1 MKKLLGIDIVG
12 SAVLAPGASGV
23 GTVTFTGPAL
33 TLNQILIVT
42 NVTRNQIIY
51 NFADA
56 TAGVSAFS
64 NNVLTLLF
72 NTATYAASDVLQAF
86 VDVPELQYPTA
97 SRVDRTDNL
106 TAMLSRIVKLL
117 ESNAVVDQQ
126 QRQRLTLDSITSGLT
141 LSNVTT
147 VGTVSAITGGT
158 ITTVSN
164 ANQIAGMDREQYIN
178 IARNTYANGIR
189 SKLSFV

>member
-72 NTATYAASDVLQAF
+72 NTSTYAASDVLQAF

-126 QRQRLTLDSITSGLT
+126 QRQRLTVDSITSGLT

-158 ITTVSN
+158 ITTVSAVN
-164 ANQIAGMDREQYIN
+164 TLAGMDREQYIN

>member
-86 VDVPELQYPTA
+86 VDVPELEYPTA

-106 TAMLSRIVKLL
+106 MAMLSRIVKLL

-126 QRQRLTLDSITSGLT
+126 QRQRLTLDSITAGVT
-141 LSNVTT
+141 LPTVTT
-147 VGTVSAITGGT
+147 VGTVSTITAGT
-158 ITTVSN
+158 ITTVSGIT
-164 ANQIAGMDREQYIN
+164 AVAGMDREQWIN
-178 IARNTYANGIR
+178 VARNTYANSIR

>member
-72 NTATYAASDVLQAF
+72 NTSTYAASDVLQAF

-126 QRQRLTLDSITSGLT
+126 QRQRLTVDSITSGLT

-158 ITTVSN
+158 ITTVSAVN
-164 ANQIAGMDREQYIN
+164 TLAGMDREQYIN
-178 IARNTYANGIR
+178 IARNTYANSIR